1 MMKKSIKWK
10 LFMVLTAVIIFMVAI
25 FGALNTLVLERY
37 YFFQKTRFLIGA
49 WDKINRFYQDH
60 QLDVELE
67 LEKLSANNGA
77 TLFIADSEFNVIYR
91 SVNRPVI
98 LFRTVFPAPAYS
110 KSGTEPEIRINS
122 QGQIESVSAARPD
135 SQGQTESVPQSRPDM
150 QIKAS
155 QSRPDSQPKPAPGGV
170 DDSYLPVD
178 VTAISSARFSSN
190 GFLVERRHDER
201 LNFEYL
207 QLAGKLD
214 NGYYLFAQIAV
225 DPIRESVQI
234 SNQFL
239 MISALI
245 TLIIGAGLILAVSR
259 SFTRPILTLSSIARK
274 MSQLDFTQS
283 YEGIGEDEL
292 NTLGQSINAMS
303 RQLEQKIIEL
313 QKTNRKLQLE
323 IDYISEIDETR
334 QEFISN
340 LSHELKTPLALIQ
353 GYAEGLRDNV
363 IQDEENKVF
372 YCDVILDEAEKTGAL
387 VKKLLNLIQM
397 EFGSNELLIQSFDM
411 TQLIQSLLKKHKVL
425 FDSKG
430 VRVCFEQEEPAPLR
444 ADEYLLE
451 EVLNNYLT
459 NAVNHA
465 AGEKEIR
472 IWTELQPGRGAGIAD
487 AGERDAG
494 SRGAGE
500 RGDAGSR
507 SAGERGARDRGAGER
522 GAGIAEAGERD
533 TGNQGAGERLR
544 VSVFNTGAP
553 ILEQDML
560 KIWDSFYK
568 ADKARTREYGGNG
581 LGLAVVKA
589 AILRHHGLYG
599 VDNVEGGV
607 VFWFELEKG

>member
-1 MMKKSIKWK
+1 
-10 LFMVLTAVIIFMVAI
+10 LP
-25 FGALNTLVLERY
+25 
-37 YFFQKTRFLIGA
+37 
-49 WDKINRFYQDH
+49 
-60 QLDVELE
+60 
-67 LEKLSANNGA
+67 
-77 TLFIADSEFNVIYR
+77 AD
-91 SVNRPVI
+91 
-98 LFRTVFPAPAYS
+98 
-110 KSGTEPEIRINS
+110 
-122 QGQIESVSAARPD
+122 AA
-135 SQGQTESVPQSRPDM
+135 
-150 QIKAS
+150 
-155 QSRPDSQPKPAPGGV
+155 
-170 DDSYLPVD
+170 
-178 VTAISSARFSSN
+178 AISSARFASN

-239 MISALI
+239 MIAALI
-245 TLIIGAGLILAVSR
+245 TLLIGAGLILAVSR
-259 SFTRPILTLSSIARK
+259 SFTKPILALSTIARK

-283 YEGIGEDEL
+283 YKGSGEDEF

-313 QKTNRKLQLE
+313 QQTNRKLQLE
-323 IDYISEIDETR
+323 IDYISQIDETR

-363 IQDEENKVF
+363 IQDEENKIY

-387 VKKLLNLIQM
+387 VKKLLNLIQV
-397 EFGSNELLIQSFDM
+397 EFGSNELLIQFFDM
-411 TQLIQSLLKKHKVL
+411 TQLIQDLLKKHKVL

-430 VRVCFEQEEPAPLR
+430 VSVRFGQEDPVYLE
-444 ADEYLLE
+444 ADEYLVE

-472 IWTELQPGRGAGIAD
+472 IWTELKPGGGARDRSAGDRDIVGRNAIGHEAGSRGAGTGDAGSRGTGSCG
-487 AGERDAG
+487 AGERDAMSRGAGGRGVEAGDAGSRGAGTDDVGSRGTGGRGSEAGDAG

-500 RGDAGSR
+500 RAPEAGNIR
-507 SAGERGARDRGAGER
+507 IHSAGD
-522 GAGIAEAGERD
+522 
-533 TGNQGAGERLR
+533 RLR
-544 VSVFNTGAP
+544 VSVFNTGEP
-553 ILEQDML
+553 IPEQDML

-589 AILRHHGLYG
+589 AVLRHHGLCG

-607 VFWFELEKG
+607 VFWFELDTSKS